1 MAHISI
7 YNGIIFIESTEES
20 AKILGKIEYKK
31 KGFLL
36 FKSDKIT
43 LDTVK
48 IQLVEKTIALGGNA
62 VVGFTYGQKNMKWY
76 EMTAED
82 SVKWYGEGFAA
93 IISEERKKEIME
105 KFKQN

>member
-7 YNGIIFIESTEES
+7 YNGIIFIESNEES

-48 IQLVEKTIALGGNA
+48 I
-62 VVGFTYGQKNMKWY
+62 
-76 EMTAED
+76 
-82 SVKWYGEGFAA
+82 
-93 IISEERKKEIME
+93 
-105 KFKQN
+105 